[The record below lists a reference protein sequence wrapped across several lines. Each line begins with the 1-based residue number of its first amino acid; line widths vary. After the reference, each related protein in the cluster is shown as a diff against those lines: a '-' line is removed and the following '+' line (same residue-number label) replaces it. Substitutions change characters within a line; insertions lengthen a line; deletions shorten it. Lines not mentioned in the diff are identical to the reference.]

1 MSDTTQ
7 QQTQTDQSTKV
18 EDAALPLGSGQNAC
32 VDQPGQQVQAP
43 SSEQLDDQKDQQP
56 NVEQSAN
63 KGEGSQQD
71 GAQQSLE
78 MLKDVDLNVR
88 IELGRTRML
97 VEEVLKLKEGCVVE
111 MDKLAGEPVD
121 IYVNEQLVARG
132 EVLVLNENFC
142 VRISQIVTDTG

>member
-18 EDAALPLGSGQNAC
+18 EDAALLLGSDQNSC
-32 VDQPGQQVQAP
+32 VDQSGQQVQAP
-43 SSEQLDDQKDQQP
+43 SSELPNDQKDQQP
-56 NVEQSAN
+56 NVEQSG
-63 KGEGSQQD
+63 KGGGSQQD

-97 VEEVLKLKEGCVVE
+97 VKEVLKLKEGCVVE
-111 MDKLAGEPVD
+111 MDKLAGDPVD

-142 VRISQIVTDTG
+142 VRISQIVTDAG

>member
-18 EDAALPLGSGQNAC
+18 EDAVLPLGSDQNAC
-32 VDQPGQQVQAP
+32 VDQSGRQVQAP
-43 SSEQLDDQKDQQP
+43 SSELPDDQKDQQP
-56 NVEQSAN
+56 NVEQLARG
-63 KGEGSQQD
+63 GEEQQD
-71 GAQQSLE
+71 GAEQSLE
-78 MLKDVDLNVR
+78 MLKDVELNVR

-132 EVLVLNENFC
+132 EVLVLNESFC